1 MMEKPS
7 EIIAFR
13 YLWLCFDDL
22 TDGEIRAIR
31 VMKHERAARTKTPI
45 CCCDNTSLEAP
56 TCLAI
61 RKRSSTR
68 SRCA

>member
-1 MMEKPS
+1 MS
-7 EIIAFR
+7 FG
-13 YLWLCFDDL
+13 WTFSCFSAHL
-22 TDGEIRAIR
+22 IVCKSTSAIR
-31 VMKHERAARTKTPI
+31 KVPGNAARTKTPI
-45 CCCDNTSLEAP
+45 YCYGNISPEAP